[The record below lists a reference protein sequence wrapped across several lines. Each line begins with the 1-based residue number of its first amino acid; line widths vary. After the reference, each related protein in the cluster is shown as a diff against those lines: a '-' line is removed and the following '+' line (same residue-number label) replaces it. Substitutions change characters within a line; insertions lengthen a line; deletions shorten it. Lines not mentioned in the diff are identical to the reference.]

1 MLQGTCSGYNYISCL
16 HIILTLHYL
25 LHTLQSTCSGYYK
38 NTVYMLLVTYVQ
50 GTFFSISPSIVYLL
64 LVTQVARHLFSI
76 LLDTVTQYLLYILQG
91 TYSVYDQVLFTR
103 FLLHT
108 LQGTCSAYY
117 QILLTCYSLHMSQVL
132 IEHVTGY
139 CSWINCYTCCQ
150 VLMIHKTVYT
160 CYQ

>member
-1 MLQGTCSGYNYISCL
+1 
-16 HIILTLHYL
+16 
-25 LHTLQSTCSGYYK
+25 
-38 NTVYMLLVTYVQ
+38 MLLVTYVQ

-103 FLLHT
+103 FLLHM

-117 QILLTCYSLHMSQVL
+117 
-132 IEHVTGY
+132 
-139 CSWINCYTCCQ
+139 
-150 VLMIHKTVYT
+150 
-160 CYQ
+160 